1 MLTKLNNGLK
11 MLDKKIL
18 VVFGD
23 SNVWGAELKDVPEKQ
38 QEFKSVV
45 YDPNKIENWPYHIRY
60 SFSGILAERNNMK
73 ILNLS
78 IPGSSNDTIFRRV
91 NKFLQGKYPV
101 TVNDCFVMIFWTAP
115 ERREFYKATD
125 KMYLNYSPLWGHY
138 MQIPW
143 HKKFHKIY
151 SKNMF
156 DPNYDLQR
164 TFDYMQ
170 SLTGLLNY
178 KNIEFVQGYSIYTT
192 ELHELVL
199 KSKLSNL
206 ISNRIQDSVHSIT
219 QHLAGKDAKS
229 PNKYQCNYSHPN
241 ELGHISIADR
251 YTELLNERQAQ

>member
-1 MLTKLNNGLK
+1 

-23 SNVWGAELKDVPEKQ
+23 SNVWGAELKGDKAKPAK
-38 QEFKSVV
+38 V

-91 NKFLQGKYPV
+91 NKFLQGKYSV
-101 TVNDCFVMIFWTAP
+101 NVNDCFVMIFWTSP
-115 ERREFYKATD
+115 ERREFKSLENNKIYTHP
-125 KMYLNYSPLWGHY
+125 YLNYSPSWGHY
-138 MQIPW
+138 MQLSW
-143 HKKFHKIY
+143 HKKFHEIY
-151 SKNMF
+151 LENMF

-164 TFDYMQ
+164 TFNYMQ

-178 KNIEFVQGYSIYTT
+178 KNIEFVQGYSICNP

-206 ISNRIQDSVHSIT
+206 ISNRIQDSIT
-219 QHLAGKDAKS
+219 HYIVEIAKTS
-229 PNKYQCNYSHPN
+229 KLPNKYQCNRTHPN

-251 YTELLNERQAQ
+251 YTELLNERQVL